1 MNKLFAFGAVALL
14 AASCK
19 RDTSSRDRSAEAPA
33 PTTVATTL
41 PPIAPV
47 SAEAAQAAVAASY
60 ALQSGPWGSM
70 YIPALWQPIE
80 SLQSPPVLGAT
91 LTAAFGHLVTPSRR
105 SSLQAIYL
113 YTSRRT
119 SPTASGLSELSSAR
133 GPLGYSM
140 REASA
145 PGGDGFP
152 GFDVGWRRV
161 ENSDALDA
169 RGGWLAAFARGDRVY
184 WIVCYSMT
192 FPSGTGAPLT
202 SCDRALDTFRPPPG
216 E

>member
-1 MNKLFAFGAVALL
+1 MNKLFALAAVTLL

-19 RDTSSRDRSAEAPA
+19 RETSARAGTTEGTA

-41 PPIAPV
+41 PPVPPV
-47 SAEAAQAAVAASY
+47 SAESAQAAIAASY

-80 SLQSPPVLGAT
+80 SLQSPPVPGAT
-91 LTAAFGHLVTPSRR
+91 LAAAFGHLVTPSRR
-105 SSLQAIYL
+105 SSLQAIYI
-113 YTSRRT
+113 YTSQRT

-152 GFDVGWRRV
+152 GFDVGWRRI
-161 ENSDALDA
+161 ENSDVLDA

-184 WIVCYSMT
+184 WIVCYSTT
-192 FPSGTGAPLT
+192 FPSATGTPVT
-202 SCDRALDTFRPPPG
+202 SCDRPLDTFRPPPG
-216 E
+216 Q